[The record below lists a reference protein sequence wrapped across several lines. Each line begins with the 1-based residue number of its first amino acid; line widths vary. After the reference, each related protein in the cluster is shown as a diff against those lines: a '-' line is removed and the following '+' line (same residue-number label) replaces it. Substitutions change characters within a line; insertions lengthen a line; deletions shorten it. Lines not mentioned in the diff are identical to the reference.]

1 MRNGVE
7 ASEAGTE
14 RAYEGKEKEVGSKT
28 EQGKLLGCQGNK
40 LEKVWPLLSTMALA
54 FTQTA

>member
-1 MRNGVE
+1 ME